1 MKSEFK
7 ARPVYLSRKDRI
19 TAHFMTCFTA
29 LIIYRI
35 LEKKLN
41 EKYTCS
47 EIISTLREMN
57 MLISPGDG
65 YIPSY
70 TRTDLTDDLHNR
82 FGFRTDYQIISQRN
96 MKKIC
101 TQTKK

>member
-1 MKSEFK
+1 
-7 ARPVYLSRKDRI
+7 
-19 TAHFMTCFTA
+19 
-29 LIIYRI
+29 
-35 LEKKLN
+35 
-41 EKYTCS
+41 
-47 EIISTLREMN
+47 MN
-57 MLISPGDG
+57 MLIRPGDD

-70 TRTDLTDDLHNR
+70 TRTDLTDDLHSS